1 MKKKNLLLLGLL
13 AVFTMSCGG
22 AEETEESS
30 EEEVV
35 EEACTYSY
43 DESSTVFTWTAFKLT
58 EKIGVDG
65 TFDDITVNANNESE
79 DMFAVLAGA
88 TFEIAVGSVNSQDDV
103 RDPKIKNS
111 FFGNMTDT
119 EMITG
124 TVNSI
129 NETTASVTVN
139 MNGVSA
145 DYEGE
150 VKVEDMTITM
160 LTTIDILDFEAQ
172 TSLDS
177 LGVVCA
183 EKHTGEDG
191 VNKFWSDVN
200 IAVKTTLVKNCE

>member
-1 MKKKNLLLLGLL
+1 MKKKNLLLLGLI

-22 AEETEESS
+22 AEETEEST

-35 EEACTYSY
+35 EEACSYSY
-43 DESSTVFTWTAFKLT
+43 DESTTVFTWTAFKLT

-65 TFDDITVNANNESE
+65 TFDNITVNANVGSV
-79 DMFAVLAGA
+79 DMFGVLNGA
-88 TFEIAVGSVNSQDDV
+88 TFEIAVGSVNSQDNV

-111 FFGNMTDT
+111 FFGNMADT

-129 NETTASVTVN
+129 DETMASVSVT
-139 MNGVSA
+139 MNGMTV

-150 VKVEDMTITM
+150 VKVDDMTITM
-160 LTTIDILDFEAQ
+160 LTTIDILDFEAE

-183 EKHTGEDG
+183 EKHTGVDG
-191 VNKFWSDVN
+191 INKFWSDVN

>member
-1 MKKKNLLLLGLL
+1 MKKKNLLLLGLV
-13 AVFTMSCGG
+13 AMFTMSCGG
-22 AEETEESS
+22 AEETEESN
-30 EEEVV
+30 EEEV
-35 EEACTYSY
+35 EESCSYSY
-43 DESSTVFTWTAFKLT
+43 DESTTVFTWTAFKLT

-65 TFDDITVNANNESE
+65 TFDDITVNGNVGSA
-79 DMFAVLAGA
+79 DMFGVLNGA
-88 TFEIAVGSVNSQDDV
+88 TFEIAVASVNSQDNV

-119 EMITG
+119 ELITG

-129 NETTASVTVN
+129 DESGASVSVT
-139 MNGVSA
+139 MNGVSV
-145 DYEGE
+145 DYDGE
-150 VKVEDMTITM
+150 VKVEGETITM

-191 VNKFWSDVN
+191 INKFWSDVN